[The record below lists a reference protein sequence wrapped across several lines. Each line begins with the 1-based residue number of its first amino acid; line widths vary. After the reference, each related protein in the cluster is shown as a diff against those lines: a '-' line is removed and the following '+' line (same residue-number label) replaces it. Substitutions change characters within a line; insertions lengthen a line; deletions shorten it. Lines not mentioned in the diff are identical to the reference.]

1 MSKKLIALDADGVL
15 LDYSLA
21 YASAWEKAFG
31 VYPKLKN
38 PNAYWPIDRWA
49 VERLSGSQLDIFRSV
64 QDEEFWSTIPAINGA
79 IEACHLLR
87 NAGYELICVTALHER
102 FRASRQKNLLDLG
115 FPIDAVLTV
124 EHNDGTVSPK
134 ATVINGLKP
143 LAFVD
148 DYLPYMAGI
157 DTDVHLALI
166 LRDPDNSPNTGVG
179 LDHVHSNHTD
189 LENFAMSWLTDFKA

>member
-31 VYPKLKN
+31 VYPTLKN

-49 VERLSGSQLDIFRSV
+49 VERLSGSQLDIFRNV
-64 QDEEFWSTIPAINGA
+64 QDEAFWSSIPAVNGA

-102 FRASRQKNLLDLG
+102 FRVSRQKNLLDLG
-115 FPIDAVLTV
+115 FPIDTVLTV

-134 ATVINGLKP
+134 AAVINGLKP

-157 DTDVHLALI
+157 DTDIHLALI
-166 LRDPDNSPNTGVG
+166 MRDPDKSPNTGSG
-179 LDHVHSNHTD
+179 LDLIHSKHAS
-189 LENFAMSWLTDFKA
+189 LVIFAMNWLTK

>member
-64 QDEEFWSTIPAINGA
+64 QDEVYWSTVPAVNGA
-79 IEACHLLR
+79 IEACQLLSKS
-87 NAGYELICVTALHER
+87 GFDLICVTALNEK
-102 FRASRQKNLLDLG
+102 FRTARQKNLLDLG
-115 FPIDAVLTV
+115 FPINTVLTV
-124 EHNDGTVSPK
+124 EHTDGDVSPK
-134 ATVINGLKP
+134 ASVINTLKP

-157 DTDVHLALI
+157 DTDIHLALI
-166 LRDPDNSPNTGVG
+166 MRDSDNSPNTGVG
-179 LDHVHSNHTD
+179 LDHIHSNHAD
-189 LENFAMSWLTDFKA
+189 LENFAMSWLTNFKA

>member
-31 VYPKLKN
+31 VYPKLIN

-49 VERLSGSQLDIFRSV
+49 VERLSGSQLDLFRNV
-64 QDEEFWSTIPAINGA
+64 QDESFWSSIPAINGA

-87 NAGYELICVTALHER
+87 NAGYELICVTALKSR
-102 FRASRQKNLLDLG
+102 FRVSRQKNLLDLG
-115 FPIDAVLTV
+115 FPIERVLTV

-134 ATVINGLKP
+134 AAVINGLKP

-157 DTDVHLALI
+157 DTDIHQALI
-166 LRDPDNSPNTGVG
+166 VRDPDNSPNIGKG
-179 LDHVHSNHTD
+179 MNLCH
-189 LENFAMSWLTDFKA
+189 WYWPG

>member
-31 VYPKLKN
+31 VYPTLKN

-49 VERLSGSQLDIFRSV
+49 VDRLSGSQLDLSRSV
-64 QDEEFWSTIPAINGA
+64 QDDAFWSTIPAINGA

-87 NAGYELICVTALHER
+87 NAGYELICVTALKEK
-102 FRASRQKNLLDLG
+102 FRAARQKNLLDLG
-115 FPIDAVLTV
+115 FPIEIVMTV
-124 EHNDGTVSPK
+124 EHTNNTVGPK
-134 ATVINGLKP
+134 AAVINSLKP

-157 DTDVHLALI
+157 DTNIHLALI
-166 LRDPDNSPNTGVG
+166 MRDPDNSPNTGVG
-179 LDHVHSNHTD
+179 LDHIHSNHTD
-189 LENFAMSWLTDFKA
+189 LQNFVMSWLNNYEA